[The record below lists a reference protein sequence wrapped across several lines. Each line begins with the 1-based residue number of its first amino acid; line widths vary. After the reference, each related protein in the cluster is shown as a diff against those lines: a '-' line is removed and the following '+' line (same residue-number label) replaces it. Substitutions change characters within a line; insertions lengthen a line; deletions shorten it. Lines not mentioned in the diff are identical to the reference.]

1 MRLSKITGAIA
12 LIFSTLLLSSCGEQ
26 SAENNVTA
34 DTNTNTA
41 DVVFMG
47 GDVYTVEEGRPW
59 AKGVAVKDNEI
70 VAIFDDDA
78 AAQAYIGS
86 ETRVIDLKGRML
98 MPGFVDGHSHLNGAG
113 AQLNDA
119 NLLKVADDEALR
131 TEIRRIL
138 PNIPNGEWI
147 TRGLWGAYEAWGAG
161 EADVADGKG
170 ARFNERWRPNRATID
185 DLTPNT
191 PVFVSSFER
200 PAELHLA
207 NTAALKL
214 AGLENEVLEGMAVN
228 DDGTPTGLIEK
239 GSPAID
245 RIRAVVTEK
254 SHDRILN
261 EIRATLKRMR
271 ENGIVDVHDIT
282 HGEYANHYTEL
293 QDNGELT
300 TRIWMRADLSRAKE
314 FNDAG
319 IKMGSHPKS
328 GEEDHYLRW
337 GAYKGY
343 IDGIMGNHSAL
354 FFEPYDDRPD
364 YSGRYRPHTSD
375 DEANEVENMDKMYAF
390 LIEAN
395 KGGFKANVHAIGTKG
410 VALMLDTYER
420 LQKDVGGSLE
430 GFRVIHNQVVRPA
443 DFPRFKELGVIA
455 EINPY
460 HLSDD
465 MRWMEERI
473 GYERSK
479 GAYPFN
485 SLLENGSTLVFGSD
499 WPGTNAAEYYNHP
512 KYLINAAVNRTT
524 LQGTPEGG
532 WFPEQKISLEESI
545 KAYTI
550 NGANATF
557 EGHVRGS
564 IKEGKYADLV
574 IIDRN
579 LFNIP
584 SEDLINMEIDMT
596 MVNGDIVYERVAN

>member
-1 MRLSKITGAIA
+1 MNFSKIIKPLSVIIA
-12 LIFSTLLLSSCGEQ
+12 CLMMVACGDQ
-26 SAENNVTA
+26 SA
-34 DTNTNTA
+34 DTNNA
-41 DVVFMG
+41 DNSAANMADIVFKG
-47 GDVYTVEEGRPW
+47 GDVYTVEDAQPW
-59 AKGVAVKDNEI
+59 AKGVAVKGNEI
-70 VAIFDDDA
+70 IAIFADDA
-78 AAQAYIGS
+78 EADAFIGANTKVV
-86 ETRVIDLKGRML
+86 ELNGRML
-98 MPGFVDGHSHLNGAG
+98 MPGFIDGHSHLNGAG
-113 AQLNDA
+113 AQINDA
-119 NLLKVADDEALR
+119 NLLKVADDAALR
-131 TEIRRIL
+131 TEITRIL
-138 PNIPNGEWI
+138 PNIPDGEWI

-161 EADVADGKG
+161 DASVSSDAG
-170 ARFNERWRPNRATID
+170 ANFSDRWRPNRSTID

-207 NTAALKL
+207 NTAALKA
-214 AGLENEVLEGMAVN
+214 AGLEADVLEGMATN
-228 DDGTPTGLIEK
+228 EDGTPTGLIEK

-314 FNDAG
+314 FNDKG
-319 IKMGSHPKS
+319 IKMGSHPKT
-328 GEEDHYLRW
+328 GETDHYLRW

-354 FFEPYDDRPD
+354 FFEPYNDRPN

-375 DEANEVENMDKMYAF
+375 DAANEVENMGKMYAF
-390 LIEAN
+390 LLEAN

-410 VALMLDTYER
+410 VSLMLDTYEQ

-430 GFRVIHNQVVRPA
+430 GFRVIHNQVVRPS
-443 DFPRFKELGVIA
+443 DFPRFKQLGVIA

-473 GYERSK
+473 GAERSK
-479 GAYPFN
+479 GAYAFN
-485 SLLENGSTLVFGSD
+485 SLLSNGSTLVFGSD

-512 KYLINAAVNRTT
+512 KYLLNAAVNRTT

-532 WFPEQKISLEESI
+532 WNPQEKISLAESI

-557 EGHVRGS
+557 EGDVRGS
-564 IKEGKYADLV
+564 IKVGKYADLV

-584 SEDLINMEIDMT
+584 PADLINMEIDMT
-596 MVNGDIVYERVAN
+596 MVAGKIVFEK

>member
-1 MRLSKITGAIA
+1 MNLSKKFGMLTVAA
-12 LIFSTLLLSSCGEQ
+12 AALLLSSCGEQ
-26 SAENNVTA
+26 AAEAPEAVSNANA
-34 DTNTNTA
+34 A
-41 DVVFMG
+41 DVVFIG
-47 GDVYTVEEGRPW
+47 GDVYTVEDAQPW
-59 AKGVAVKDNEI
+59 AKGVAVKGNKI
-70 VAIFDDDA
+70 VAIFENDA
-78 AAQAYIGS
+78 EADAYVG
-86 ETRVIDLKGRML
+86 EGTRVIDLKGRML

-119 NLLKVADDEALR
+119 NLLKVADDDALR
-131 TEIRRIL
+131 AEIQRIL
-138 PNIPNGEWI
+138 PNIPEGEWI

-161 EADVADGKG
+161 EASVSADAG
-170 ARFNERWRPNRATID
+170 ANFTGRWRPNRTAID

-214 AGLENEVLEGMAVN
+214 AGLENEVLEGMATN
-228 DDGTPTGLIEK
+228 EDGTPTGLIEK

-245 RIRAVVTEK
+245 RIRAVITPK
-254 SHDRILN
+254 SHERKLN

-282 HGEYANHYTEL
+282 HGEYPDLYTEL

-300 TRIWMRADLSRAKE
+300 TRIWMRGDLSRAKE
-314 FNDAG
+314 FNDKG
-319 IKMGSHPKS
+319 IKMGSHPKT
-328 GEEDHYLRW
+328 GEQDYYLRW

-354 FFEPYDDRPD
+354 FFEPYNDRPD
-364 YSGRYRPHTSD
+364 YAGRYRHHTSD
-375 DEANEVENMDKMYAF
+375 HPEYETENMEKMYAY
-390 LIEAN
+390 LLEAN

-430 GFRVIHNQVVRPA
+430 GYRVIHNQVVRPE
-443 DFPRFKELGVIA
+443 DFPRFNQLGVIA

-473 GYERSK
+473 GAERSK
-479 GAYPFN
+479 GAYAFN
-485 SLLENGSTLVFGSD
+485 SLLSNGSTLVFGSD

-532 WFPEQKISLEESI
+532 WNPQEKISVEASI

-550 NGANATF
+550 NGAEATF
-557 EGHVRGS
+557 EGDVRGT
-564 IKEGKYADLV
+564 IKVGKLADMV
-574 IIDRN
+574 IVDRN

-584 SEDLINMEIDMT
+584 PADLINMEIDLT
-596 MVNGDIVYERVAN
+596 MVDGRIVYERIAN

>member
-1 MRLSKITGAIA
+1 MQTCLKYHADLRAEIT
-12 LIFSTLLLSSCGEQ
+12 
-26 SAENNVTA
+26 
-34 DTNTNTA
+34 
-41 DVVFMG
+41 
-47 GDVYTVEEGRPW
+47 
-59 AKGVAVKDNEI
+59 
-70 VAIFDDDA
+70 
-78 AAQAYIGS
+78 
-86 ETRVIDLKGRML
+86 
-98 MPGFVDGHSHLNGAG
+98 
-113 AQLNDA
+113 
-119 NLLKVADDEALR
+119 
-131 TEIRRIL
+131 RIL
-138 PNIPNGEWI
+138 PNIPDGEWI

-161 EADVADGKG
+161 AASVGADNG
-170 ARFNERWRPNRATID
+170 ANFTDRWRPNRATID
-185 DLTPNT
+185 DLTPST

-207 NTAALKL
+207 NTAALSA
-214 AGLENEVLEGMAVN
+214 AGLESEALEGMVLN
-228 DDGTPTGLIEK
+228 EDGTPTGLIEK

-254 SHDRILN
+254 SHERKLN

-282 HGEYANHYTEL
+282 HGEYADLYTEL

-314 FNDAG
+314 FNDKG
-319 IKMGSHPKS
+319 IKMGSHPKT
-328 GEEDHYLRW
+328 GEPDHYLRW

-354 FFEPYDDRPD
+354 FFEPYNDRPD

-375 DEANEVENMDKMYAF
+375 DPANEVENMDKMYAF
-390 LIEAN
+390 LLEAN

-420 LQKDVGGSLE
+420 LQNDVGGSLE

-443 DFPRFKELGVIA
+443 DFPRFKQLGVIA

-473 GYERSK
+473 GKERSA
-479 GAYPFN
+479 GAYAFN
-485 SLLENGSTLVFGSD
+485 SLLTNGSTLVFGSD

-512 KYLINAAVNRTT
+512 KYLLNAAVNRTT

-532 WFPEQKISLEESI
+532 WFPDEKISLAESI

-557 EGHVRGS
+557 EGDVRGS
-564 IKEGKYADLV
+564 IKVGKYADLV
-574 IIDRN
+574 IVDRN

-584 SEDLINMEIDMT
+584 PADLINVEIDLT
-596 MVNGDIVYERVAN
+596 MGNGNIVFEK

>member
-1 MRLSKITGAIA
+1 MNFSKRIYSLGVAIA
-12 LIFSTLLLSSCGEQ
+12 ALLLSSCGDQPAEET
-26 SAENNVTA
+26 SAATQNSIA
-34 DTNTNTA
+34 A

-47 GDVYTVEEGRPW
+47 GDVYTVEDEQAW
-59 AKGVAVKDNEI
+59 AKGVAVKGNEI
-70 VAIFDDDA
+70 VAIFEDDA
-78 AAQAYIGS
+78 AAEAYIGDS
-86 ETRVIDLKGRML
+86 TRVINLNGRML

-113 AQLNDA
+113 AQINDA
-119 NLLKVADDEALR
+119 NLLKVADDAALR
-131 TEIRRIL
+131 AEITRIL
-138 PNIPNGEWI
+138 PNIPQGEWI

-161 EADVADGKG
+161 EASVDATAG
-170 ARFNERWRPNRATID
+170 ANFTDRWRPNRATID

-191 PVFVSSFER
+191 PVFVSSYER

-214 AGLENEVLEGMAVN
+214 AGLETEVLEGMAIN
-228 DDGTPTGLIEK
+228 EDGTPTGLIEK
-239 GSPAID
+239 GSPAIE
-245 RIRAVVTEK
+245 RIRAVITEK
-254 SHDRILN
+254 SHERILN
-261 EIRATLKRMR
+261 EVRATLKRMR

-282 HGEYANHYTEL
+282 HGKYADYYTEL
-293 QDNGELT
+293 QDSGELT

-319 IKMGSHPKS
+319 IKMGTHPKT
-328 GEEDHYLRW
+328 GESDHYLRW

-354 FFEPYDDRPD
+354 FFEPYNDRPD

-375 DEANEVENMDKMYAF
+375 DPANEVENMEKMYGF
-390 LIEAN
+390 LLEAN

-410 VALMLDTYER
+410 VSLMLDTYER
-420 LQKDVGGSLE
+420 LQQDVGGSLE
-430 GFRVIHNQVVRPA
+430 GFRVIHNQVVRPS
-443 DFPRFKELGVIA
+443 DFPRFKQLGVIA

-473 GYERSK
+473 GAERAK
-479 GAYPFN
+479 GAYAFN
-485 SLLENGSTLVFGSD
+485 SLLSNGSTLVFGSD

-512 KYLINAAVNRTT
+512 KYLLNAAVNRTT

-532 WFPEQKISLEESI
+532 WNPQEKISLADSI

-557 EGHVRGS
+557 EGDVRGS
-564 IKEGKYADLV
+564 IKVGKYADMV
-574 IIDRN
+574 IVDRN

-584 SEDLINMEIDMT
+584 PEDLINMEIDLT
-596 MVNGDIVYERVAN
+596 MVNGTIVYERVAN